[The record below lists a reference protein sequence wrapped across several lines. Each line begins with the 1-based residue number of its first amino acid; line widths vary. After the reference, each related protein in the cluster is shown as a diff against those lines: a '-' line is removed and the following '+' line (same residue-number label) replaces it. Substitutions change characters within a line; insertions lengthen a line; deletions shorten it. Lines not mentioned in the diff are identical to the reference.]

1 MKRRRSVIAVFT
13 VGIIGVLAIG
23 ASSASAQPGSHSF
36 QAFMPSGTSAAI
48 IGVPGAAAGATCN
61 NRRRSGGLRVRST
74 SPGNIVKSLFFDE
87 GTGSNVDNFAFQ
99 DDNFNTTE
107 FAPLNDAGAVGEEV
121 SGTFEFSNRDTSRNL
136 TAQYATEDGSDFQA
150 GGPDADC
157 AVWGSAVKVF
167 G

>member
-23 ASSASAQPGSHSF
+23 ASSASAQEGSHSF
-36 QAFMPSGTSAAI
+36 RAFMPSGTDAVL
-48 IGVPGAAAGATCN
+48 IGVPGAAAVASCDT
-61 NRRRSGGLRVRST
+61 SDDVSAAVQST

-99 DDNFNTTE
+99 DDNFNTNE
-107 FAPLNDAGAVGEEV
+107 FAPLNDAGAVSDEV
-121 SGTFEFSNRDTSRNL
+121 SGTFEFSNRDTSRQL
-136 TAQYATEDGSDFQA
+136 TAQYATEEGSDFQA

>member
-36 QAFMPSGTSAAI
+36 QAFMPSGTSAAV
-48 IGVPGAAAGATCN
+48 IGVPGAVVGAQCN
-61 NRRRSGGLRVRST
+61 NSDDLALAVRST

-99 DDNFNTTE
+99 DDNFNTSE

-121 SGTFEFSNRDTSRNL
+121 SGTFEFSNRDTSRQL